1 MQATGC
7 SGPCLELRE
16 HAVSGF
22 CWVMRHVC
30 MSDAH
35 PGQADEARK
44 KRDGLVTT
52 LLSQVRWEVLR
63 FGDNLLLCF
72 CGSSHRHF
80 PPC

>member
-1 MQATGC
+1 
-7 SGPCLELRE
+7 
-16 HAVSGF
+16 
-22 CWVMRHVC
+22 

-52 LLSQVRWEVLR
+52 LLSQVRWAVLR
-63 FGDNLLLCF
+63 FGDNPLLCF
-72 CGSSHRHF
+72 CGPSHRHF